1 MTAPSYRTAVAVAAF
16 LLALAGPKVQPA
28 HADAGL
34 DKIKII
40 EHLLTKVDTYARL
53 TPAVLR
59 RVLRDKR
66 PGEYLFLE
74 VLRGRHTVT
83 FKARL

>member
-1 MTAPSYRTAVAVAAF
+1 MERG
-16 LLALAGPKVQPA
+16 ALG
-28 HADAGL
+28 DDLGL
-34 DKIKII
+34 REGDV
-40 EHLLTKVDTYARL
+40 LTKLDTYARP

-74 VLRGRHTVT
+74 VLRGRHAVT